1 MPFGDGRAC
10 ACQAPSPL
18 RALSSDHLPLSPVS
32 CPLSPACSS
41 AFLLHLHWDDVL
53 WGLDRSLVPQQQSY
67 PTPRRPWAAVEEMPL
82 SFPPKAN
89 AGPGVGRT
97 PAKGSEDRVSQGPRH
112 PSRTGCQD
120 GRSMSCGRKRSLPF
134 SGTSR
139 ALSFG

>member
-1 MPFGDGRAC
+1 ML
-10 ACQAPSPL
+10 QAPSPFSGPSPL
-18 RALSSDHLPLSPVS
+18 TTSYLSLSPLSY
-32 CPLSPACSS
+32 PLSPACSS
-41 AFLLHLHWDDVL
+41 LFLLHLHWDNVL
-53 WGLDRSLVPQQQSY
+53 WGLDRSLVPQQQSS

-97 PAKGSEDRVSQGPRH
+97 LAKGSEDRGPQGPRH

-120 GRSMSCGRKRSLPF
+120 SRSMSCGRKRSHPF
-134 SGTSR
+134 SDTSH